1 MAKKTRGATP
11 AIAALMRLRI
21 EFTLHEYEHADGVT
35 DYGAEAARELGVD
48 ASRIYKTLLT
58 EVDGVSTV
66 GVVPVVGMLDLK
78 ALARARGGKRAS
90 MADPAVA
97 EAKTGYVLGGVSPVG
112 QRTPSPTVIDE
123 SAKQFETVFVS
134 GGKRGLDI
142 ELSPHDLA
150 RATTGEWAPIT
161 RL

>member
-1 MAKKTRGATP
+1 MAKKTGGATP
-11 AIAALMRLRI
+11 AIAALTRLGI
-21 EFTLHEYEHADGVT
+21 KFTLHEYEHAEGAT
-35 DYGAEAARELGVD
+35 DFGDEAARELGVD

-58 EVDGVSTV
+58 EVDSVLTV
-66 GVVPVVGMLDLK
+66 GVVPVAGTLNLK
-78 ALARARGGKRAS
+78 ALAKARAGKRAS

-97 EAKTGYVLGGVSPVG
+97 EAKTGYVLGGVSPIG
-112 QRTPSPTVIDE
+112 QRTASPTVIDE
-123 SAKQFETVFVS
+123 SAQRFETVFVS

-150 RATTGEWAPIT
+150 RATKGEWAAIA